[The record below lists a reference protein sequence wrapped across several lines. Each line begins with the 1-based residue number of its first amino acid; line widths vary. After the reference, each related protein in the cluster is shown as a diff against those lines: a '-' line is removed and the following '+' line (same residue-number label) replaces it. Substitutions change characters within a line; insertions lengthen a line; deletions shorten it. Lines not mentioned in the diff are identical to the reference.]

1 MTRTAMLQDDSD
13 ESAAENRR
21 WCNPNRSKCRQLA
34 NTVCAKCG
42 NPCGG
47 GGETAAR
54 DDSQREGTRGTT
66 ATHPPPP
73 VALTRHEGQALNG
86 IEPLISNIRCKCLP
100 ARRDAAELPPEQ
112 QKYAVLGFVAGEL
125 AAVLRAY
132 AVMRNAVR
140 NFARYVPR
148 DIVWDLMWSN
158 ELSQLSM
165 RPARCAMLFAD
176 VEGFTAMCARVD
188 PARLSVAVQR
198 YFELMTRIALAHGG
212 IVDKYIGDC
221 VMAVWGVPREAD
233 ALEQRVALGAL
244 AMFRGSLSTPIT
256 QEFER
261 IGEQLGIRV
270 GAACGEVLAGNMGST
285 ERMSYTVIGDAVNLA
300 ARLESLNKQWGTRVM
315 LADDVARGC
324 GAVLALRLVIHAA
337 VVGRAMPLDVYDV
350 AGALPPPADAALV
363 TSSSDGDEAM
373 GGSTLDDLVAN
384 TSRIGLLGRAGGRD
398 IVPVA
403 RLAWLHAQCYAA
415 PPATIRFCD
424 AYSAAARVFKHGA
437 FADCAA
443 QLRSIV
449 EGGSPSA
456 IVSIPATPE
465 YDARASVEKLLSL
478 AQDFATEAPLR
489 AFYRGAFVYNPVG
502 K

>member
-1 MTRTAMLQDDSD
+1 LDS
-13 ESAAENRR
+13 
-21 WCNPNRSKCRQLA
+21 
-34 NTVCAKCG
+34 
-42 NPCGG
+42 
-47 GGETAAR
+47 
-54 DDSQREGTRGTT
+54 
-66 ATHPPPP
+66 
-73 VALTRHEGQALNG
+73 
-86 IEPLISNIRCKCLP
+86 IIRCNCLP
-100 ARRDAAELPPEQ
+100 MRDAAELPPEQ

-125 AAVLRAY
+125 AAVLHAY
-132 AVMRNAVR
+132 GVMRTAVR

-198 YFELMTRIALAHGG
+198 YFEHMTRVALAHGG
-212 IVDKYIGDC
+212 IVDKFIGDC
-221 VMAVWGVPREAD
+221 VMAVWGVPRAAD

-244 AMFRGSLSTPIT
+244 AMFRASLSTPIT

-261 IGEQLGIRV
+261 IGERLGIRV

-300 ARLESLNKQWGTRVM
+300 ARLESLNKQWGTRIM
-315 LADDVARGC
+315 LADDVARSC
-324 GAVLALRLVIHAA
+324 GAVLVLRLVVHAA
-337 VVGRAMPLDVYDV
+337 VVGRVAPLDVYDV
-350 AGALPPPADAALV
+350 AGALPPPTEAALAG
-363 TSSSDGDEAM
+363 SSDGDDEM
-373 GGSTLDDLVAN
+373 GGSTLEDLIAN
-384 TSRIGLLGRAGGRD
+384 IASRVGLLGRAGGPD
-398 IVPVA
+398 IVPVE
-403 RLAWLHAQCYAA
+403 RLVQLHAQCYAA

-424 AYSAAARVFKHGA
+424 AYSVAARAFKHGA

-443 QLRSIV
+443 QLRLIV
-449 EGGSPSA
+449 EGTSA

-478 AQDFATEAPLR
+478 AQDFAIEAPLR
-489 AFYRGAFVYNPVG
+489 AVYRGAYVYNPVG

>member
-1 MTRTAMLQDDSD
+1 
-13 ESAAENRR
+13 
-21 WCNPNRSKCRQLA
+21 
-34 NTVCAKCG
+34 V
-42 NPCGG
+42 
-47 GGETAAR
+47 
-54 DDSQREGTRGTT
+54 
-66 ATHPPPP
+66 
-73 VALTRHEGQALNG
+73 
-86 IEPLISNIRCKCLP
+86 
-100 ARRDAAELPPEQ
+100 LPPEQ
-112 QKYAVLGFVAGEL
+112 LKYSVLGFVANEL

-132 AVMRNAVR
+132 GVMRTAVR

-176 VEGFTAMCARVD
+176 IEGFTAMCGRVD
-188 PARLSVAVQR
+188 PARLSAAVQR
-198 YFELMTRIALAHGG
+198 YFDYMTRVALAHGG

-244 AMFRGSLSTPIT
+244 AMFRASLLAPVT

-315 LADDVARGC
+315 LADEVAHCC
-324 GAVLALRLVIHAA
+324 GAILALRFVVHAA
-337 VVGRAMPLDVYDV
+337 VVGRAAPLDVYDV
-350 AGALPPPADAALV
+350 AGALPPPAEVAGANSSDSDDAA
-363 TSSSDGDEAM
+363 
-373 GGSTLDDLVAN
+373 DDLTLEDLVFN
-384 TSRIGLLGRAGGRD
+384 TRRIGLLGRAGGRD
-398 IVPVA
+398 MVPIE
-403 RLAWLHAQCYAA
+403 RLALLHAQCYAA
-415 PPATIRFCD
+415 SPATIRFCD
-424 AYSAAARVFKHGA
+424 AYSAAARAFKHGA

-443 QLRSIV
+443 HLQAMT
-449 EGGSPSA
+449 EGNSA
-456 IVSIPATPE
+456 TASIPATPE
-465 YDARASVEKLLSL
+465 YDARASVLKLMSL
-478 AQDFATEAPLR
+478 AQDFATDAPLR
-489 AFYRGAFVYNPVG
+489 AFHRGAYVYKPVG